1 MKFILDTLTKEN
13 GVTPVTWR
21 NCQYFFRCSKDKKR
35 PTQTRAWWQEQKA
48 VMDQNTRDIRAY
60 NKIHFEADSETM
72 GTTSQIVHGLFKK
85 RALCPF

>member
-1 MKFILDTLTKEN
+1 
-13 GVTPVTWR
+13 
-21 NCQYFFRCSKDKKR
+21 
-35 PTQTRAWWQEQKA
+35 
-48 VMDQNTRDIRAY
+48 MDQNTRDIRAY